1 MSDFFTH
8 DNSGL
13 RLNSSWLH
21 KMSKHNST
29 IQKSMKP
36 QTIIQQWPE
45 QWQFNKN
52 QIIRYTYVYRF
63 TYIHKEPMYIGILSL
78 QRHYII

>member
-1 MSDFFTH
+1 
-8 DNSGL
+8 
-13 RLNSSWLH
+13 
-21 KMSKHNST
+21 
-29 IQKSMKP
+29 MKP